1 MNLSEKNHLVLR
13 TLRISIQAGCL
24 TLTLRREELPLESC
38 LSYATRQNPRRLY
51 LFVSKVLGKHWPVR
65 PSVMREVHARLAA
78 KIADLPGPMLVI
90 GLAET
95 ATALGR
101 GVAEEAAIQTGR
113 EDILYLQTTRCQLN
127 RPLAFGFDE
136 CHSHAPDHAV
146 YLPEPAF
153 QPLFRGAR
161 SLVLVDDEISTGRT
175 LVELARAYLKV
186 NPGVEQIAFVCI
198 TQWLSV
204 ARQRELAALLE
215 RPMRFPA
222 LIEGEF
228 QFAADP
234 AFPPPVLPPIV
245 AGPERCHDGMAV
257 DPARLGLIAGRWRSP
272 VRASLPLI
280 AKQGAGKES
289 NRALT
294 VIGTGEYTYTPF
306 RMALALEEEGHDVYF
321 QSTTR
326 SPILVGDAIVSRRE
340 FPDHHGDGVLNYLY
354 NLDSSRLPVVVY
366 EHPAL
371 SAAHEL
377 PSLIGGLALAVEE
390 PCPAS

>member
-1 MNLSEKNHLVLR
+1 VLR
-13 TLRISIQAGCL
+13 TLRIPIQAGYL
-24 TLTLRREELPLESC
+24 TLTIRREELPLESC
-38 LSYATRQNPRRLY
+38 LGYATRQNPRRLY

-78 KIADLPGPMLVI
+78 KIADLPGPLLVI

-101 GVAEEAAIQTGR
+101 GVAEETALQTGR

-146 YLPEPAF
+146 YLPEPAL
-153 QPLFRGAR
+153 QPLFKGAR
-161 SLVLVDDEISTGRT
+161 SLVLVDDEMTTGRT
-175 LVELARAYLKV
+175 LVELARAYLQV
-186 NPGVEQIAFVCI
+186 NPGVEQIAFACI
-198 TQWLSV
+198 TQWLSE
-204 ARQRELAALLE
+204 ARQRELATLLE

-234 AFPPPVLPPIV
+234 AFPPPVLPPMV
-245 AGPERCHDGMAV
+245 PGPERCHDGLAV
-257 DPARLGLIAGRWRSP
+257 DPARWGLIAGRWQSP
-272 VRASLPLI
+272 VRPPL
-280 AKQGAGKES
+280 ALTTKQGLGKKS
-289 NRALT
+289 NCPLT
-294 VIGTGEYTYTPF
+294 IIGTGEYAYTPF
-306 RMALALEEEGHDVYF
+306 RMALALEEEGHDVCF

-326 SPILVGDAIVSRRE
+326 SPILVGDAIASRRE
-340 FPDHHGDGVLNYLY
+340 FPDHHGDGVPNYLY
-354 NLDSSRLPVVVY
+354 NLDPSRLPVVIY

-371 SAAHEL
+371 SAAHVL
-377 PSLIGGLALAVEE
+377 PRLIGGLALAVEE
-390 PCPAS
+390 PCFAS

>member
-1 MNLSEKNHLVLR
+1 MALR
-13 TLRISIQAGCL
+13 TLRIPIQAGCL
-24 TLTLRREELPLESC
+24 TLTLRREELPLENC
-38 LSYATRQNPRRLY
+38 LGYATRQNPRRLY

-113 EDILYLQTTRCQLN
+113 EDILYLQTTRCRLN

-146 YLPEPAF
+146 YLPEPAL
-153 QPLFRGAR
+153 QPLFQTAR

-175 LVELARAYLKV
+175 LVELARAYRQC
-186 NPGVEQIAFVCI
+186 NPGVGQIAFACI
-198 TQWLSV
+198 TCWLD
-204 ARQRELAALLE
+204 AGRRRELAALLE
-215 RPMRFPA
+215 RPIRFPA

-228 QFAADP
+228 HFAADP
-234 AFPPPVLPPIV
+234 AFPPPMLPPIAV
-245 AGPERCHDGMAV
+245 DPKRHHDGATA
-257 DPARLGLIAGRWRSP
+257 DPARLGLLAGRWRP
-272 VRASLPLI
+272 PTRALLPPTP
-280 AKQGAGKES
+280 KQGSGKES
-289 NRALT
+289 RSALT
-294 VIGTGEYTYTPF
+294 IIGTGEYAYTPF
-306 RMALALEEEGHDVYF
+306 RMALALEEEGHDVHF

-326 SPILVGDAIVSRRE
+326 SPILVGDAIASRRE
-340 FPDHHGDGVLNYLY
+340 FPDHHGDGIPNYLY
-354 NLDSSRLPVVVY
+354 NLDPSRLPVVIY
-366 EHPAL
+366 EHPTL

-377 PSLIGGLALAVEE
+377 PSLIGGLALAAEE
-390 PCPAS
+390 PCPTW

>member
-1 MNLSEKNHLVLR
+1 VLR
-13 TLRISIQAGCL
+13 TLQIPIQAGCL

-38 LSYATRQNPRRLY
+38 LGYATRQNPRRLY

-65 PSVMREVHARLAA
+65 PSVMRAVHARLAA
-78 KIADLPGPMLVI
+78 KIADLPGPLLVI

-113 EDILYLQTTRCQLN
+113 EDILYLQTTRCRLN

-146 YLPEPAF
+146 YLPEPAL
-153 QPLFRGAR
+153 QPLFKGAR

-175 LVELARAYLKV
+175 LVELARMYLRV
-186 NPGVEQIAFVCI
+186 NPDIEQLAFACI
-198 TQWLSV
+198 TQWLSE
-204 ARQRELAALLE
+204 ARQEELAALLE
-215 RPMRFPA
+215 RPLRFPA

-234 AFPPPVLPPIV
+234 AFPSPVLPPMV
-245 AGPERCHDGMAV
+245 AGPERCHDGLAV
-257 DPARLGLIAGRWRSP
+257 DPARWGLIAGRWQSP
-272 VRASLPLI
+272 VRPPL
-280 AKQGAGKES
+280 ALTTERES
-289 NRALT
+289 GRGVKPNRPLT
-294 VIGTGEYTYTPF
+294 VIGTGEYAYPPF
-306 RMALALEEEGHDVYF
+306 RMALALEEEGYDVYF

-326 SPILVGDAIVSRRE
+326 SPILVGDAIASRWE
-340 FPDHHGDGVLNYLY
+340 FPDHYGDGIPNYLY
-354 NLDSSRLPVVVY
+354 NLDPSRLPVVVY

-371 SAAHEL
+371 SAAHGL
-377 PSLIGGLALAVEE
+377 PSLIDGLALTGEE
-390 PCPAS
+390 

>member
-1 MNLSEKNHLVLR
+1 VSHPERKHWVLR
-13 TLRISIQAGCL
+13 TLRIPIQAGCL
-24 TLTLRREELPLESC
+24 DLTLHREEMPLESC
-38 LSYATRQNPRRLY
+38 LGYATRQNPRRLY

-78 KIADLPGPMLVI
+78 KIIDLPGPLLVI

-101 GVAEEAAIQTGR
+101 GVAEEAALQTGR
-113 EDILYLQTTRCQLN
+113 EDVLYLQTTRCQLN

-146 YLPEPAF
+146 YLPEPAL
-153 QPLFRGAR
+153 QPLFKGAR
-161 SLVLVDDEISTGRT
+161 SLVLVDDEMTTGRT
-175 LVELARAYLKV
+175 LVELARAYLQV
-186 NPGVEQIAFVCI
+186 NPGVEQIAFASI
-198 TQWLSV
+198 TCWLSD

-228 QFAADP
+228 HFTADP
-234 AFPPPVLPPIV
+234 AFPPPVLPPSAV
-245 AGPERCHDGMAV
+245 SPGRRHDGMAI
-257 DPARLGLIAGRWRSP
+257 DPARIGLLAGRWRPP
-272 VRASLPLI
+272 VRAPLSLSARRKL
-280 AKQGAGKES
+280 GKES
-289 NRALT
+289 NQPLT
-294 VIGTGEYTYTPF
+294 VIGTGEYAYTPF
-306 RMALALEEEGHDVYF
+306 RMALALEEEGHDVCF

-326 SPILVGDAIVSRRE
+326 SPILVGDAIASRRE
-340 FPDHHGDGVLNYLY
+340 FPDHHGDGVPNYLY
-354 NLDSSRLPVVVY
+354 NLDPSRVPVVIY

-371 SAAHEL
+371 SAAHVL
-377 PSLIGGLALAVEE
+377 PSLIGGLALVVEE